1 MRFSPLLAALLLL
14 VACGGDDAE
23 SSSGPRVV
31 ATHPI
36 LGDIARHVVGDAA
49 TVDVII
55 PPGSDPHE
63 FQPSAQ
69 DVEAITDADLV
80 VANGFHFEEGLR
92 DALDAAA
99 DNGAVVFELGAQ
111 FSAPLDDDPHVW
123 LDPVQVA
130 DAVEALG
137 VELDALDRSAA
148 EGAWA
153 SRAAAYADE
162 IRATDAAVEEI
173 LAAVPAERRKLVT
186 NHETLGYFASRY
198 GFEVIGAAI
207 PSTSTAAQ
215 SSAAT
220 LADLADAVEAEG
232 VPAIFADVSSPDD
245 LARALAAEVGD
256 GVDVVELV
264 TETLAPAGEDG
275 DDYLGLLQLDARR
288 IADALS

>member
-1 MRFSPLLAALLLL
+1 MRLSALLAVLSLL
-14 VACGGDDAE
+14 VACGGDEAE
-23 SSSGPRVV
+23 SSAGPRVV

-36 LGDIARHVVGDAA
+36 LGDITRHVVGDAA

-55 PPGSDPHE
+55 PAGSDPHE

-80 VANGFHFEEGLR
+80 VANGFHFEEGLS

-99 DNGAVVFELGAQ
+99 DSGAVVFELGAQ

-123 LDPVQVA
+123 LDPAQVA
-130 DAVEALG
+130 DAVETLG
-137 VELDALDRSAA
+137 AELDALDRSDA

-153 SRAAAYADE
+153 RRATAYADE

-173 LAAVPAERRKLVT
+173 LAAVPPDRRKLVT
-186 NHETLGYFASRY
+186 NHEALGYFAARY

-220 LADLADAVEAEG
+220 LADLADAIEAEG

-256 GVDVVELV
+256 GVDVVALL
-264 TETLAPAGEDG
+264 TETLAPPGEDG
-275 DDYLGLLQLDARR
+275 DDYIGLLRLDARR